1 MTESDAPHRSVQ
13 NIPYYLVWKN
23 LVGVVKDT
31 FKSRLKWTEAVHQ
44 VGNQEEEEVS
54 PSDCLST
61 KLPSDPIL
69 DMHTAIATL

>member
-1 MTESDAPHRSVQ
+1 M
-13 NIPYYLVWKN
+13 
-23 LVGVVKDT
+23 
-31 FKSRLKWTEAVHQ
+31 EAVHQ

-69 DMHTAIATL
+69 DMHTAIATP